1 MKRALILSLTV
12 VAMTVMAGCG
22 DPVDRML
29 ASGEPRNR
37 LIDRIAS
44 RPDVATDV
52 VNRLLAADS
61 TRTLLLDR
69 VMEGGEARQAILTRV
84 AKDRTLMDGA
94 INFAVQDSS
103 MRDHLMT
110 LVKGI
115 EMGAVRDRRV
125 PFPQGLQVHQ

>member
-1 MKRALILSLTV
+1 MKRALFMSLTV
-12 VAMTVMAGCG
+12 VAMTVAAGCG
-22 DPVDRML
+22 DPINVML
-29 ASGEPRNR
+29 ANGEHRNQ
-37 LIDRIAS
+37 LLDRIAS

-69 VMEGGEARQAILTRV
+69 VMADGEARQALLTRV

-115 EMGAVRDRRV
+115 EMGGGR
-125 PFPQGLQVHQ
+125 